1 MTSRQ
6 QENNINHIALVL
18 DGSGSMSG
26 HRETLPQVIDALIK
40 QLAEQSQQLNQETRI
55 TTYVFDNTVTCTVYD
70 KDVLRLPAGKELYH
84 VPGGMTALV
93 DATWKALDDLEK
105 TAQLYGDH
113 AFLVYVLTDGHENAS
128 RYHVASALGARLRG
142 LPDNWTIGALVPDF
156 PSMQLAKQWG
166 FPAGNV
172 AVWSTTSATGATEVG
187 EVIKQATAS
196 YMTARSTGTR
206 STKNLFDTSH
216 VNAATVASSGMK
228 PLDTSQYQIIP
239 VPVSAL
245 DQKNKKEEPVV
256 EIARFV
262 EKCGHKYITGRTYYE
277 LFERSRIQGDK
288 DVAVVENKTNK
299 VFTGP
304 QARKLVNLPDYEV
317 RIAPSK
323 NPDYTIFIQSTSL
336 NRHLKPYQKVLLL
349 T

>member
-1 MTSRQ
+1 MTSKQ

-216 VNAATVASSGMK
+216 ITPAAVSASGIK
-228 PLDTSQYQIIP
+228 PLDPSRYLL
-239 VPVSAL
+239 VPVARNAI
-245 DQKNKKEEPVV
+245 DQQAADGTKVV
-256 EIARFV
+256 EIQRFV
-262 EKCGHKYITGRTYYE
+262 EKLGHQYVTGKAFYE
-277 LFERSRIQGDK
+277 LKKRSRIQGNK
-288 DVAVVENKTNK
+288 ALAVVENSSGK

-304 QARKLVNLPDYEV
+304 DARTLIGLPDMDV
-317 RIAPSK
+317 RIFPSHNK
-323 NPDYTIFIQSTSL
+323 DYTIFVQSTST
-336 NRHLKPYQKVLLL
+336 NRHLVEGQKVLLL